1 MKQVLLVLLAV
12 VACAKPSR
20 SAEDSVA
27 AASPITSSA
36 AVPPAAASSTAGP
49 TIAGGILA
57 PKRLVSERRKVRYM
71 YREQSDGPHD
81 SGWRVFSG
89 DEDQAYS
96 DNPDNLAFFA
106 PTTITAIDP
115 DVAPLLATPAP
126 CAFERLRATDPFH
139 KAAVP
144 R

>member
-1 MKQVLLVLLAV
+1 MT
-12 VACAKPSR
+12 PS
-20 SAEDSVA
+20 
-27 AASPITSSA
+27 SPAT
-36 AVPPAAASSTAGP
+36 STARA

-71 YREQSDGPHD
+71 YREQGDSPDD

-89 DEDQAYS
+89 DDDQAYV

-115 DVAPLLATPAP
+115 DVAPLLCTPAP
-126 CAFERLRATDPFH
+126 CAFERLHATDPFH
-139 KAAVP
+139 AAPVP
-144 R
+144 RPPP